1 MYGKG
6 IIIILLSI
14 KDMLKKTN
22 WIIITGE
29 PRCGKT
35 KLVEYLAFCGL
46 RTCPEVSRILIDD
59 AMSRGEES
67 NIVTIEYEKKLFR
80 EKLQAEER
88 FNPLETVIW
97 DRSPVDSV
105 AFSELYHKR
114 LEEEFIS
121 QLKFQYK
128 HVFYL
133 CSLPRFLPDYA
144 TAETEQSSRCLGNSI
159 KKYYRRLG
167 YVITE
172 VPVMDIRGRAKFVME
187 RAQIASNCQYWGSD

>member
-1 MYGKG
+1 
-6 IIIILLSI
+6 
-14 KDMLKKTN
+14 MLKKTN

-29 PRCGKT
+29 PRSGKT
-35 KLVEYLAFCGL
+35 KLVEHLAFCGL

-67 NIVTIEYEKKLFR
+67 NIFTIEYEKKLFR

-88 FNPLETVIW
+88 FNPSETVIW
-97 DRSPVDSV
+97 DRSPIDSV

-114 LEEEFIS
+114 LEGEFIS
-121 QLKFQYK
+121 QLKYQYK
-128 HVFYL
+128 CVFYL

-144 TAETEQSSRCLGNSI
+144 TAETEQSSRSLGNSI

-187 RAQIASNCQYWGSD
+187 RAQISENCRYRVAD